1 LLLFGEVETVSNRL
15 FGNLILPLNLRG
27 SFENADMN
35 RPIIV
40 IDSYWLASQSPL
52 TSIQRYTGN
61 SLSILFAF

>member
-40 IDSYWLASQSPL
+40 IDKNIYTRPILICTFHL
-52 TSIQRYTGN
+52 CMYIQ
-61 SLSILFAF
+61 